1 MGKPISQWRLVR
13 FIFRIFDFL
22 KPMNIS
28 IRGAYT
34 SFFLILSLFP
44 SLMILFCL
52 LSYTSYGVEEVLAL
66 AAMVLPE
73 PFLPLAQRL
82 LNGAYDNASGTVLSL
97 SIITALWS
105 ASRGMLGLIEGTHL
119 IDGLHFRFRHGIEEK
134 RNYFATRG
142 ISALYTLLI
151 VVVLVLTLVLHVF
164 GTTILDYLRMTTHP
178 VLLFLMDLIDLRFF
192 LLFFVQT
199 VFFTAMYVVLPNRK
213 NSVIKS
219 LPGALF
225 ASVGWL
231 TVSDLFSLYVEYF
244 PRYANIFGSVYAAAL
259 AMLWLYFCISILFY
273 GGALN
278 RYLMERR
285 S

>member
-105 ASRGMLGLIEGTHL
+105 ASRGMLGLIEGMNAVY
-119 IDGLHFRFRHGIEEK
+119 GIEEK

-164 GTTILDYLRMTTHP
+164 GATILDYLRMTTPP

>member
-105 ASRGMLGLIEGTHL
+105 ASRGMLGLIEGMNAVY
-119 IDGLHFRFRHGIEEK
+119 GIEEK

-219 LPGALF
+219 LPGARFVF
-225 ASVGWL
+225 AVCGVFPQIRQYFRLGVRSGAGDAVA
-231 TVSDLFSLYVEYF
+231 VFLYQHSF
-244 PRYANIFGSVYAAAL
+244 L
-259 AMLWLYFCISILFY
+259 
-273 GGALN
+273 
-278 RYLMERR
+278 RR
-285 S
+285 SAEPVSHGAAFLKNTKMRYGMFIKR

>member
-1 MGKPISQWRLVR
+1 MGKPSSHWRLVR

-105 ASRGMLGLIEGTHL
+105 ASRGMLGLMEGMNAVY
-119 IDGLHFRFRHGIEEK
+119 GLEEK

>member
-105 ASRGMLGLIEGTHL
+105 ASRGMLGLIEGMNAVY
-119 IDGLHFRFRHGIEEK
+119 GIEEK

-259 AMLWLYFCISILFY
+259 AMLWLYFCMAIVFY
-273 GGALN
+273 GGVLN
-278 RYLMERR
+278 RLLME
-285 S
+285 

>member
-105 ASRGMLGLIEGTHL
+105 ASRGMLGLIEGMNAVY
-119 IDGLHFRFRHGIEEK
+119 GIEEE

-273 GGALN
+273 GGALK

>member
-105 ASRGMLGLIEGTHL
+105 ASRGMLGLIEGMNAVY
-119 IDGLHFRFRHGIEEK
+119 RIEEK

-142 ISALYTLLI
+142 ISTLYTLLI

>member
-105 ASRGMLGLIEGTHL
+105 ASRGMLGLMEGMNAVY
-119 IDGLHFRFRHGIEEK
+119 GIEEK

>member
-105 ASRGMLGLIEGTHL
+105 ASRGMLGLIEGMNAVY
-119 IDGLHFRFRHGIEEK
+119 GIEEK

>member
-34 SFFLILSLFP
+34 SCFLILSLFP

-105 ASRGMLGLIEGTHL
+105 ASRGMLGLIEGMNAVY
-119 IDGLHFRFRHGIEEK
+119 GIEEK